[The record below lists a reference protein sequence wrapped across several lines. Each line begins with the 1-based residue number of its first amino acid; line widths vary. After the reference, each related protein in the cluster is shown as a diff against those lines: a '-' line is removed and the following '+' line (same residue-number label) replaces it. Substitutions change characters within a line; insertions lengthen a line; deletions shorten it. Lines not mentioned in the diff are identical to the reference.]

1 MNLLVDPIQQ
11 RFQPAF
17 RTTDLTSK
25 EMDRICDGIEVLIS
39 IPVFNYVRCLREFLI
54 RLNQVR
60 YLSFF
65 DSL

>member
-25 EMDRICDGIEVLIS
+25 EMDRICDGIEVRNPIAVS
-39 IPVFNYVRCLREFLI
+39 NFIRCLREFSIHLS
-54 RLNQVR
+54 QVR
-60 YLSFF
+60 
-65 DSL
+65 

>member
-25 EMDRICDGIEVLIS
+25 EMDRICDGIEVLAS
-39 IPVFNYVRCLREFLI
+39 IPTSNFVRCLRELSI
-54 RLNQVR
+54 HLSQVR
-60 YLSFF
+60 YL
-65 DSL
+65 